1 MKKIFCIMGVVGGLY
16 MSYRIGEIVGEIKIG
31 KKALDIADEAFPGI
45 KRIMLKSI
53 ANKTI
58 DAVFGSE

>member
-1 MKKIFCIMGVVGGLY
+1 